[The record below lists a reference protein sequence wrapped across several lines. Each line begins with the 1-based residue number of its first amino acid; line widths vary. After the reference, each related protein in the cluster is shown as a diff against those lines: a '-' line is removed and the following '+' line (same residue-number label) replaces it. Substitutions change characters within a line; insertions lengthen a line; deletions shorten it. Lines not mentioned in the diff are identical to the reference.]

1 MRLAAF
7 LLRHCAQGALTLLG
21 VVLVNFCLLHMAPGD
36 AVDVLAGEAGAAS
49 PEYLARLR
57 QEFGLDASLPVQ
69 LSQYLGRIARL
80 DFGYSFRNQ
89 APVLDL
95 ILGRIGPTLLLMGV
109 SFCLALGLGVGG
121 GVLASRKVGRPADVA
136 ISVATLI
143 VYATPIFWV
152 GLMLIVLFSVKLG
165 WLPGSGYETIAS
177 GYTGLARVADIA
189 RHTVMPALAL
199 SLFYMASYARLMR
212 ASMLQV
218 AGEDFARTARAKG
231 LSERRVSY
239 RHVFPNALLPVVTIA
254 GVQVGA
260 LLGGSVL
267 VESVFAWPGLGR
279 LAFEAV
285 LNRDKNL
292 LLGLL
297 LISSGLVVVTNMVVD
312 ALYAVLD
319 PRVEAA

>member
-1 MRLAAF
+1 MELAVF
-7 LLRHCAQGALTLLG
+7 LLRRIAQALPTLLG
-21 VVLVNFCLLHMAPGD
+21 VVLVNFCLIHLAPGD

-49 PEYLARLR
+49 PEHLARLR
-57 QEFGLDASLPVQ
+57 QQFGLDASLPVQ
-69 LSQYLGRIARL
+69 LAQYLMRL
-80 DFGYSFRNQ
+80 AQLDLGYSFRNQ

-95 ILGRIGPTLLLMGV
+95 ILGRVPATLLLMGV
-109 SFCLALGLGVGG
+109 SFTAALGLGIAT
-121 GVLASRKVGRPADVA
+121 GVVASRQVGRPADA
-136 ISVATLI
+136 LISVATLL

-152 GLMLIVLFSVKLG
+152 GLMMIVVFSVKLG
-165 WLPGSGYETIAS
+165 WLPGSGFETIAS
-177 GYTGLARVADIA
+177 GYTGITRALDIA
-189 RHTVMPALAL
+189 RHTIMPALAL
-199 SLFYMASYARLMR
+199 SLFYMAFYTRLMR

-239 RHVFPNALLPVVTIA
+239 RHVFPNALLPVVTMA

-260 LLGGSVL
+260 ILGGSVL
-267 VESVFAWPGLGR
+267 VESVFGWPGLGR

-297 LISSGLVVVTNMVVD
+297 LASSALVVVANIVVD
-312 ALYAVLD
+312 LVYGLLD
-319 PRVEAA
+319 PRVDVA